1 MKYVII
7 SDIHANLEAC
17 EAARAETKRIAP
29 DRVLNLG
36 DTVGYGASPAE
47 CIETCR
53 EFVDVTVAGNHD
65 FGVAGLTD
73 IRYFNSYARRAVLWT
88 AGALSQAHIDYL
100 GGLPLAHVEPDCLRA
115 VHATPSDPA
124 KWEYIFG
131 REDALAESEA
141 FTEPVCF
148 IGHSHQ
154 AAIFEIERGR
164 VTRGADRVK
173 IVPGR
178 KYLVNVGSVGQPR
191 DGDPRACVCVYDVDS
206 AEVELVRVAYNVDA
220 AMRKIVGAGL
230 PAILARRLLY
240 GE

>member
-1 MKYVII
+1 VKYAII

-17 EAARAETKRIAP
+17 EAARAEIKRIAP
-29 DRVLNLG
+29 DRVINLG

-47 CIETCR
+47 CIEACK

-100 GGLPLAHVEPDCLRA
+100 GGLPLTHVEPDCLLA
-115 VHATPSDPA
+115 VHATPSDPGR
-124 KWEYIFG
+124 WEYVFG
-131 REDALAESEA
+131 REDALTEA
-141 FTEPVCF
+141 GAFAEPVCF

-154 AAIFEIERGR
+154 AGIFEIDRGR
-164 VTRGADRVK
+164 VTSGKDRVR

-178 KYLVNVGSVGQPR
+178 KYLINVGSVGQPR
-191 DGDPRACVCVYDVDS
+191 DGDPRACVGVYDVESGD
-206 AEVELVRVAYNVDA
+206 VELVRVAYNVDA